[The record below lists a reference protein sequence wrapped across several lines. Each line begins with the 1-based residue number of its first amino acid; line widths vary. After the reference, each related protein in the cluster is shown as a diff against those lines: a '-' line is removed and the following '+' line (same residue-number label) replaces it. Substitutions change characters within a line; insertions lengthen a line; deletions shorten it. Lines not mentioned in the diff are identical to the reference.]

1 MSLHKCR
8 LCGADLNRSFVDL
21 GMSPLC
27 ESYIPAARLDD
38 PETFYPLHVLICE
51 SCLAGLAGRRG
62 TRSLPM
68 VVHPLVW
75 TRRRL
80 ALPGGGADDWPTSW
94 VCRLAVSAP
103 PEAGAC
109 PGSATSSRPP
119 EPQQRDPGPAT
130 ALQSA

>member
-51 SCLAGLAGRRG
+51 SCLLVQ
-62 TRSLPM
+62 LP
-68 VVHPLVW
+68 
-75 TRRRL
+75 
-80 ALPGGGADDWPTSW
+80 AY
-94 VCRLAVSAP
+94 VSGEHIFSDYAYFSF
-103 PEAGAC
+103 ELEC
-109 PGSATSSRPP
+109 
-119 EPQQRDPGPAT
+119 E
-130 ALQSA
+130 L